1 MPDAGL
7 ERYVDLEDAL
17 NRIRGNRG
25 LYKVLLQS
33 FLNDPRIDEL
43 VGNIERGDLAAAAKD
58 AHTIKG
64 VSANLSLTGL
74 NEAVAALELQLK
86 SGGYRK
92 ESLESCLDLFEETRK
107 AIGKLV
113 NEL

>member
-1 MPDAGL
+1 MPDNGL
-7 ERYVDLEDAL
+7 EKYVDLEDAL
-17 NRIRGNRG
+17 NRIRGNRK
-25 LYKVLLQS
+25 LYKILLQS

-64 VSANLSLTGL
+64 ASANLSLTGL
-74 NEAVAALELQLK
+74 NEAVTVLELQLK
-86 SGGYRK
+86 AGGYHK
-92 ESLESCLDLFEETRK
+92 ESLESCLDSFGETRN
-107 AIGKLV
+107 AIEELV